1 MGKLKIKELRKK
13 SENTLKEKFDI
24 RAFS

>member
-1 MGKLKIKELRKK
+1 MKELRKK